1 MASAVSTARSSP
13 SARDLA
19 RLRGQSFGLL
29 VMLIVQFAIGIVVN
43 LYVTVPAGDKGGF
56 FGALG
61 KALSDGPAA
70 LASHAGLGLLIVLAA
85 LALIVRAI
93 IIRHAPTIVLSVLG
107 LLSIL
112 GAAASGIRFVADGGS
127 DNASLAM
134 GLATAGAMLWY
145 AISLFVLGNMRPS
158 AAGQPGVTGERR
170 PGSRGS
176 LT

>member
-1 MASAVSTARSSP
+1 MASAVSTARSRP
-13 SARDLA
+13 SARELA

-29 VMLIVQFAIGIVVN
+29 VMLIAQFAIGVVVN
-43 LYVTVPAGDKGGF
+43 LYATVPAADKGGF
-56 FGALG
+56 FGAFG
-61 KALSDGPAA
+61 KALSNGPAA

-112 GAAASGIRFVADGGS
+112 AAAANGVRFVADGGP

-134 GLATAGAMLWY
+134 ALAAAGAMLWY
-145 AISLFVLGNMRPS
+145 SISLFVLGNTRS
-158 AAGQPGVTGERR
+158 
-170 PGSRGS
+170 GSS
-176 LT
+176 

>member
-1 MASAVSTARSSP
+1 MASAVITASSRP

-43 LYVTVPAGDKGGF
+43 LAVTVPVFADKGGF

-61 KALSDGPAA
+61 KALSNGPAA

-85 LALIVRAI
+85 IAMIVRAI
-93 IIRHAPTIVLSVLG
+93 MIRHTPTIVLSVLG

-112 GAAASGIRFVADGGS
+112 GAAANGIRFVADGGP

-134 GLATAGAMLWY
+134 ALAATGAMLWY
-145 AISLFVLGNMRPS
+145 AISLFILGGARAS
-158 AAGQPGVTGERR
+158 TD
-170 PGSRGS
+170 
-176 LT
+176 

>member
-1 MASAVSTARSSP
+1 MASAVSTARPRP

-43 LYVTVPAGDKGGF
+43 LYVTVPAADKGGF

-61 KALSDGPAA
+61 KALSNGPAA

-85 LALIVRAI
+85 LVLIARAI
-93 IIRHAPTIVLSVLG
+93 VIRHTATIVLSVLG

-112 GAAASGIRFVADGGS
+112 GAAANGIRFVADGGP

-134 GLATAGAMLWY
+134 ALAAAGAMLWY
-145 AISLFVLGNMRPS
+145 AISLFVLGNTR
-158 AAGQPGVTGERR
+158 ATAD
-170 PGSRGS
+170 
-176 LT
+176 

>member
-1 MASAVSTARSSP
+1 MAPAVTTASSRP

-29 VMLIVQFAIGIVVN
+29 VMLIVQFTIGIVVN
-43 LYVTVPAGDKGGF
+43 LYVTVPAADKGGL

-61 KALSDGPAA
+61 KALSNGPAA

-85 LALIVRAI
+85 IAMIVRAI
-93 IIRHAPTIVLSVLG
+93 LIGHPPTIVLSVLG

-112 GAAASGIRFVADGGS
+112 GAAANGVRFVADGGP

-134 GLATAGAMLWY
+134 ALAAAGAMLWY
-145 AISLFVLGNMRPS
+145 AISLFVLGNTRPS
-158 AAGQPGVTGERR
+158 AE
-170 PGSRGS
+170 
-176 LT
+176 